1 MNTSSQECML
11 FQMETYFIKLPK
23 KLICFNLFSYLR
35 K

>member
-1 MNTSSQECML
+1 MGARSQECML
-11 FQMETYFIKLPK
+11 FQMETDFIKLPK